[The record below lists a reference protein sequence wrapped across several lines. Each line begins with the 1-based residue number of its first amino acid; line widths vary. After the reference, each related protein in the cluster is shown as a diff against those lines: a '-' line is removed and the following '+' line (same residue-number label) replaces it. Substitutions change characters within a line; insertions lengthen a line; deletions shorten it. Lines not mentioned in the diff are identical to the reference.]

1 MTLKES
7 FVSLKGVRF
16 HAFHGVGRQE
26 RLTGTDFVV
35 DLRVKIYVGKAVGS
49 DNVADTLSYDRLYT
63 IAEEEMR
70 VPSNL
75 LEHVAGRMARRIAQE
90 WEQAEEIFVAI
101 TKENPPMGGQME
113 GATVELCFKKD

>member
-26 RLTGTDFVV
+26 RLTGADFVV
-35 DLRVKIYVGKAVGS
+35 DLRVKIDVGKAVGS

-75 LEHVAGRMARRIAQE
+75 LEHVAGRMARRIVQE
-90 WEQAEEIFVAI
+90 WEQAEEIVVAI

>member
-7 FVSLKGVRF
+7 HVGLKGVRF

-26 RLTGTDFVV
+26 RLTGATFVV
-35 DLRVKIYVGKAVGS
+35 DLRVKIDVGKAVTS

-70 VPSNL
+70 VTSNL
-75 LEHVAGRMARRIAQE
+75 LEHVAGRMARRITREWPQAQE
-90 WEQAEEIFVAI
+90 IRVAI
-101 TKENPPMGGQME
+101 TKENPPMGGQMD
-113 GATVELCFKKD
+113 GATVELCFKKA